1 MKELQ
6 NFKLT
11 DRLGLGVKPALAYLE
26 KALQALQFVD
36 FKEIPIAAFL
46 DQNLTADDYGNV
58 TITVKTLEREVE
70 IQGADSIS
78 IFMRNQA
85 GALQISTDRVT
96 WQAIGGSGATETL
109 TDGTHSVTAL
119 QVQDH
124 IADSTLHYAQTA
136 IDHAAISHR
145 GSNDHAAIDAH
156 LADPTLHLTSAGGQP
171 TAMSGRVVTN
181 ASYVEGNV
189 FQVTLP
195 GAPAMALVQ
204 IITPFNP
211 FGYLG
216 YAAQVSFDGGV
227 NWCHLPTLD
236 LSNGWWCNAVQLV
249 PAIFHLRFGTATTI
263 TVTQFAAW

>member
-1 MKELQ
+1 
-6 NFKLT
+6 
-11 DRLGLGVKPALAYLE
+11 
-26 KALQALQFVD
+26 
-36 FKEIPIAAFL
+36 
-46 DQNLTADDYGNV
+46 
-58 TITVKTLEREVE
+58 
-70 IQGADSIS
+70 
-78 IFMRNQA
+78 
-85 GALQISTDRVT
+85 
-96 WQAIGGSGATETL
+96 L

-171 TAMSGRVVTN
+171 TAMSGRVVTD

-227 NWCHLPTLD
+227 NWCHLPTLA